1 MRGGVSINVTPK
13 CGLTSFPHCSQ
24 LALAL
29 SAWEWKQPYLP
40 WSRLFT
46 HNGDVT
52 RHPTTQPPAAT
63 AVVINLIRCLPQT
76 ADTIFKWQL
85 FCLGFLLRVAMPGNG
100 LVIYIVCVSSNSWKQ
115 VENELITVIKPEFA
129 FFTITSLEKGTHL
142 KAEIASGGTEAIHEC
157 MC

>member
-1 MRGGVSINVTPK
+1 MWLPSVDWPHFLTVHSWLWLWAPENESSHIFP
-13 CGLTSFPHCSQ
+13 GLVF
-24 LALAL
+24 
-29 SAWEWKQPYLP
+29 LP
-40 WSRLFT
+40 LFT

-142 KAEIASGGTEAIHEC
+142 KAVIASGGTEAIHEC